1 MFRLKVVAPAP
12 NTQQTPVHPVVIQQV
27 VVPCPVQVAPPRP
40 AAAVQSLQE
49 PGVSQILT
57 REALDAMEEEVYRAG
72 APKRI
77 YLDIETAP
85 VDQDHSP
92 KNGKNHALDPFKAKP
107 VSVQILARDTVYL
120 IRPDLMDYE
129 HSNDPFFFGV
139 LERILIDPVICK
151 VGHNLKFDLKFILR
165 HLLDGRDLG
174 IRNSFDTCVAEF
186 LLTAGRL
193 PSKDTNG
200 NGPLSLAGLCK
211 KYLGKELSK
220 AEQTSFRLGAD
231 LTQEQIR
238 YAVEDVRVLPAIMQR
253 QAAAIKEHGLTK
265 TALLEFSILPA
276 VAMIELAGMEVNPRQ
291 YYRLLPVL
299 ERKKLKVEAR
309 IKEMTGDGETDLW
322 GEEHKGH
329 AFNPGS
335 PQQVMDYLKK
345 LGFKVK
351 DSAEKTLKKVDHPFA
366 RALLDYRKLSKLV
379 NTYLRPLPRF
389 VHEDGRV
396 RPEFKQIGSDAGRFS
411 CNNPNLQQV
420 PRHNTFRKLFT
431 ASEGNLLVVAD
442 YGSIEMRVLA
452 EMSQDPALVLAF
464 HTKGQKFFRSL
475 AAHLFEVPVESV
487 TQGQYNDV
495 KTLCYGL
502 NYGQGAAGLAERRGS
517 STKEAEA
524 LISRFFKMFPEI
536 KKTLD
541 RLGRMPAHKGYTETM
556 LGRKRF
562 FSPPDTWAQ
571 EKFMERQGRNTPIQG
586 TAGDIFKLGIRY
598 LYEALQP
605 YEARIVNLVHD
616 EFVVECPEARA
627 KAVQAVVKD
636 AMVRAGREFL
646 KSIPVEVE
654 TTISKTWRK
663 G

>member
-1 MFRLKVVAPAP
+1 MLRLRKVSSQAQVATEDSPVAVLPSDCPA
-12 NTQQTPVHPVVIQQV
+12 QAVFVPVVPGAPQV
-27 VVPCPVQVAPPRP
+27 H
-40 AAAVQSLQE
+40 
-49 PGVSQILT
+49 QILT

-92 KNGKNHALDPFKAKP
+92 KNGKNHALDPFKARP

-151 VGHNLKFDLKFILR
+151 VGHNLKFDLKFILK
-165 HLLDGRDLG
+165 HLLDGKDLG
-174 IRNSFDTCVAEF
+174 ITNLFDTCVAEF

-220 AEQTSFRLGAD
+220 EKQTSFRLGAD
-231 LTQEQIR
+231 LSQEQIR
-238 YAVEDVRVLPAIMQR
+238 YAVDDVLVLPAIMREQTT
-253 QAAAIKEHGLTK
+253 AIKKNGLTK

-299 ERKKLKVEAR
+299 ERKKDRVESQIR
-309 IKEMTGDGETDLW
+309 EMTVGTRKTDMSGESL
-322 GEEHKGH
+322 KP
-329 AFNPGS
+329 FNPGS
-335 PQQVMDYLKK
+335 PQQVVDQLKK
-345 LGFKVK
+345 LGFKVE

-366 RALLDYRKLSKLV
+366 RAVLEYRKLSKLL
-379 NTYLRPLPRF
+379 NTYLKPLPGH
-389 VHEDGRV
+389 VHADGRV

-420 PRHNTFRKLFT
+420 PKDSTFRRLFT
-431 ASEGNLLVVAD
+431 ASEGSLLVVAD

-452 EMSQDPALVLAF
+452 EMSQDPALIQTF
-464 HTKGQKFFRSL
+464 HTKGQKFFKSL
-475 AAHLFEVPVESV
+475 AAHLFEIPAESV
-487 TQGQYNDV
+487 TQVQYNDV

-541 RLGRMPAHKGYTETM
+541 RLGRMPLKKGFTETL

-562 FSPPDTWAQ
+562 FSLPDTWAQ
-571 EKFMERQGRNTPIQG
+571 EKFLERQGRNTPIQG

-598 LYEALQP
+598 LYEALRA
-605 YEARIVNLVHD
+605 YDARIVNLVHD
-616 EFVVECPEARA
+616 EVVVECTEEQA
-627 KAVQAVVKD
+627 KAVEGVVKD
-636 AMVRAGREFL
+636 SMVRAGREFL

-663 G
+663 S